1 MSTKPETAAK
11 VVQAL
16 EAAGSV
22 RVKRMFGEYGVYL
35 NDKFIG
41 VICDDILFL
50 KPTPAGEDIL
60 EIAEFAPPYPG
71 ARPHLIVPTGLWGD
85 AELMAELAQATHD
98 ALPAQK
104 PKQPRSR

>member
-1 MSTKPETAAK
+1 M
-11 VVQAL
+11 QAL
-16 EAAGSV
+16 ESAGMV
-22 RVKRMFGEYGVYL
+22 RVKKMFGEYGLYL

-41 VICDDILFL
+41 MICDDILFL

-60 EIAEFAPPYPG
+60 ETPEFAPPYPG

-98 ALPAQK
+98 ALPAPK
-104 PKQPRSR
+104 PKSSGNR